1 MTRHY
6 HSTQWRFGG
15 GDRITYTVQRLIL
28 ANCAVFGLQLLLDV
42 FFGPRVAHGAFAAP
56 PGGIFARWLAFWPA
70 GFLAGAL
77 WQPFT
82 YMFLHGGLLHLFLN
96 MLWLFFFGKDVERA
110 LGTRAFL
117 RFYLTCGAVGV
128 LATFIPAMLWGGASV
143 TGASGAVM
151 GVLVAFAVINP
162 EREFFLF
169 PIPMPI
175 NARALVL
182 IVIAMNVLLAFQP
195 GNTSVAT
202 HFGGM
207 AVGFLYMKAIPF
219 LLDLQR
225 RQIAKERRAK
235 GGREDLGD
243 AVDNIFKF
251 EDKKKRGD

>member
-1 MTRHY
+1 MTRY
-6 HSTQWRFGG
+6 DHSTQWRFGG

-42 FFGPRVAHGAFAAP
+42 VFGLRVAHGAFAAP
-56 PGGIFARWLAFWPA
+56 PGGVFARWLAFWPA

-117 RFYLTCGAVGV
+117 LFYLTCGAVGV

-151 GVLVAFAVINP
+151 GVLVAFALINP
-162 EREFFLF
+162 DREFFMF

-219 LLDLQR
+219 LLGL
-225 RQIAKERRAK
+225 
-235 GGREDLGD
+235 
-243 AVDNIFKF
+243 
-251 EDKKKRGD
+251 

>member
-1 MTRHY
+1 MTRY
-6 HSTQWRFGG
+6 DHSTQWRFGG

-42 FFGPRVAHGAFAAP
+42 FLGPRVAQGAFVLP
-56 PGGIFARWLAFWPA
+56 PGGMLARWLAFQPSA
-70 GFLAGAL
+70 FLAGAL

-96 MLWLFFFGKDVERA
+96 MLWLFFFGKDVEHA

-219 LLDLQR
+219 LLGLQR
-225 RQIAKERRAK
+225 SQRAKEHRAD
-235 GGREDLGD
+235 GGRDEVAD

-251 EDKKKRGD
+251 EDKKRGD

>member
-1 MTRHY
+1 MTTYY

-42 FFGPRVAHGAFAAP
+42 VFGLRVAHGTFAAP
-56 PGGIFARWLAFWPA
+56 PGGVFTRWLAFWPA
-70 GFLAGAL
+70 GFLGGAF

-128 LATFIPAMLWGGASV
+128 LATLIPAMLWGGASV

-207 AVGFLYMKAIPF
+207 AVGFVYMKAIPF
-219 LLDLQR
+219 LLGLQR
-225 RQIAKERRAK
+225 SHRAKERREN
-235 GGREDLGD
+235 GGQDEVGD

-251 EDKKKRGD
+251 EDRKRRD

>member
-1 MTRHY
+1 MTRY
-6 HSTQWRFGG
+6 DHSTQWRFGG

-42 FFGPRVAHGAFAAP
+42 LFGPRVAHGAFAAP
-56 PGGIFARWLAFWPA
+56 PGGVFARWLAFWPA

-117 RFYLTCGAVGV
+117 CFYLTCGAVGV

-207 AVGFLYMKAIPF
+207 AVGFLYMKTIPF
-219 LLDLQR
+219 LLHMQR
-225 RQIAKERRAK
+225 TQMAKERRPK
-235 GGREDLGD
+235 TGPDDVGD

-251 EDKKKRGD
+251 EDKKRRD